1 MPQRT
6 EAIRHWL
13 THELG
18 YRNYSLTPASTDAS
32 FRRYFRV
39 AYSGGSAIV
48 MDAPPEKEDSRPY
61 VDIARRLSKA
71 GVTVPEVLAMDLDK
85 GFLLITDLGTTL
97 YLDRLNEGNRDP
109 LYRDAIA
116 AMQSMQLRADTRDLP
131 DYDKNLLTVELSLFS
146 DWFLSRHLDIQ
157 PNPREGATLA
167 SQFDLLV
174 ESALSQPQVFV
185 HRDYHSRNLM
195 ILAEHNPG
203 ILDFQGAVKGPVTYD
218 LVSLLRDCY
227 IEWPAEYVRRWMAE
241 FYEHLTD
248 EVSLTT
254 VSLGT
259 FERWFDWMGLQRHLK
274 AIGIFAR
281 LHHRDGKPGYLQDI
295 PRTLDYVMDVA
306 GRYDELRPLHRLLAH
321 WNVKE
326 RHMATLPPTQ
336 ASGNS

>member
-1 MPQRT
+1 
-6 EAIRHWL
+6 
-13 THELG
+13 
-18 YRNYSLTPASTDAS
+18 
-32 FRRYFRV
+32 
-39 AYSGGSAIV
+39 
-48 MDAPPEKEDSRPY
+48 
-61 VDIARRLSKA
+61 
-71 GVTVPEVLAMDLDK
+71 
-85 GFLLITDLGTTL
+85 
-97 YLDRLNEGNRDP
+97 
-109 LYRDAIA
+109 
-116 AMQSMQLRADTRDLP
+116 MQLRADTRDLP

-157 PNPREGATLA
+157 PNPRERATLA
-167 SQFDLLV
+167 SQFALLV

-227 IEWPAEYVRRWMAE
+227 IAWPAEYVRRWLTE
-241 FYEHLTD
+241 FHEHLTD

-274 AIGIFAR
+274 AIGVFAR

-295 PRTLDYVMDVA
+295 PRTLDYVLEVA

-321 WNVKE
+321 WTVRE
-326 RHMATLPPTQ
+326 RHVATLPLTE